1 MKSSLPRFQSEPRK
15 LRISRISKVKKA
27 KAKSKAKFAPPSK
40 NVALLDGRA
49 VLLIRNPYEA
59 AVSAFTHWA
68 LADHA
73 SVRTLA
79 FLGRAIDCAKFRD
92 KAKEVVRRWE
102 NIATDFLTMGTRM
115 LVVHFEVWTEFP
127 IPSFVRFCFGSSH
140 ALLLGQ

>member
-1 MKSSLPRFQSEPRK
+1 M
-15 LRISRISKVKKA
+15 
-27 KAKSKAKFAPPSK
+27 
-40 NVALLDGRA
+40 ALLDGRA

-102 NIATDFLTMGTRM
+102 NIATDFLTMGTRI
-115 LVVHFEVWTEFP
+115 LVVHFEVWTEFTIP
-127 IPSFVRFCFGSSH
+127 IPIVREISSCFVLGVPLPCLGSS
-140 ALLLGQ
+140 